1 MIENHA
7 EKACKLFAEGRNCA
21 QAVFAAFAD
30 VTGLDE
36 ELALR
41 LSSSFGGGMGRMRE
55 VCGTCSAMFMVAG
68 ILYGYASKNDINE
81 KAEHYRRI
89 QYLAAEFRKKHET
102 INCLELL
109 KGLKVSSDPIPE
121 QRTEQY
127 YKVRPCIKF
136 VRTAAEILD
145 DYIKATPV
153 KAIKNSGAIK
163 RYAEL

>member
-1 MIENHA
+1 MNHA
-7 EKACKLFAEGRNCA
+7 EKACQLFAEGRNCS
-21 QAVFAAFAD
+21 QAVFTAFCD
-30 VTGLDE
+30 VTGLNE

-55 VCGTCSAMFMVAG
+55 VCGTCSAMFMVVG
-68 ILYGYASKNDINE
+68 ILYGYTSKDDIDE

-89 QYLAAEFRKKHET
+89 QYLAQEFKKRHET

-109 KGLKVSSDPIPE
+109 KNLKVDKNPVPE
-121 QRTEQY
+121 KRTEQY

-145 DYIKATPV
+145 KYIEENPV
-153 KAIKNSGAIK
+153 K
-163 RYAEL
+163 

>member
-1 MIENHA
+1 MNHA
-7 EKACKLFAEGRNCA
+7 EKAYQLFAEGRNCS
-21 QAVFAAFAD
+21 QAVFTAFAD
-30 VTGLDE
+30 ITGIDE

-55 VCGTCSAMFMVAG
+55 VCGTCSAMFMIAG
-68 ILYGYASKNDINE
+68 ILYGYTSKDDIDE

-89 QYLAAEFRKKHET
+89 QYLANEFKSIHGT

-109 KGLKVSSDPIPE
+109 KHLSVNKNPE
-121 QRTEQY
+121 PEKRTEQY

-145 DYIKATPV
+145 KYIMENPP
-153 KAIKNSGAIK
+153 KNNK
-163 RYAEL
+163 

>member
-1 MIENHA
+1 MNHA
-7 EKACKLFAEGRNCA
+7 EKACRLFAEGRNCS
-21 QAVFAAFAD
+21 QAVFTAFCD

-36 ELALR
+36 EFALR

-55 VCGTCSAMFMVAG
+55 VCGTCSAMFMIAG
-68 ILYGYASKNDINE
+68 ILYGYISKNDIDE

-89 QYLAAEFRKKHET
+89 QYLAQEFKNKHDT

-109 KGLKVSSDPIPE
+109 KNLNVDKNPVPE
-121 QRTEQY
+121 KRTEQY

-145 DYIKATPV
+145 KYIDEHPIPQK
-153 KAIKNSGAIK
+153 
-163 RYAEL
+163 

>member
-145 DYIKATPV
+145 DYINENPV
-153 KAIKNSGAIK
+153 KAIKK
-163 RYAEL
+163 

>member
-1 MIENHA
+1 MNHA
-7 EKACKLFAEGRNCA
+7 EKACQLFAEGRNCS
-21 QAVFAAFAD
+21 QAVFTAFSD
-30 VTGLDE
+30 ITDIDE

-55 VCGTCSAMFMVAG
+55 VCGTCSAMFMIAG
-68 ILYGYASKNDINE
+68 ILYGYTSKDDIDE

-89 QYLAAEFRKKHET
+89 QYLAQEFRIQHET

-109 KGLKVSSDPIPE
+109 KHLNVNKNPE
-121 QRTEQY
+121 PEKRTEQY

-145 DYIKATPV
+145 KYIEENPYNK
-153 KAIKNSGAIK
+153 KNV
-163 RYAEL
+163 

>member
-1 MIENHA
+1 MNHA
-7 EKACKLFAEGRNCA
+7 EKACQLFAEGRNCS
-21 QAVFAAFAD
+21 QAVFTAFCD

-41 LSSSFGGGMGRMRE
+41 LSSSFGGGMGRLRE

-68 ILYGYASKNDINE
+68 IIYGYTSKNDIDE
-81 KAEHYRRI
+81 KAEHYRRV
-89 QYLAAEFRKKHET
+89 QYLAQEFKNQHET

-109 KGLKVSSDPIPE
+109 KHLNVNKNPVPE
-121 QRTEQY
+121 ERTEQY

-145 DYIKATPV
+145 KYIEEHPYK
-153 KAIKNSGAIK
+153 
-163 RYAEL
+163 